1 MKLSVINKLYE
12 GQVPPKCAPQY
23 VHPTGTTPTP
33 KLGYHPK
40 VPMGKRG
47 ILGNEGSSVPGGCTY
62 CTALRGMKGT
72 YIWSSSMILS
82 MLYEIPSYGILAHV
96 FREPQ
101 NLPKSQCLV
110 VKYTK

>member
-12 GQVPPKCAPQY
+12 GQMPPKCAPQY

-33 KLGYHPK
+33 KLGYPQK
-40 VPMGKRG
+40 CTWEKGG
-47 ILGNEGSSVPGGCTY
+47 ILGKEGSSVPGGCTY

-72 YIWSSSMILS
+72 YIGSSSMILPI
-82 MLYEIPSYGILAHV
+82 LYEIPSYGISAHV
-96 FREPQ
+96 FREHQ